1 MKLVTL
7 DEIKAVLPGIDLLTA
22 IEAGFVAYS
31 EGRCIVPP
39 VGELLMD
46 KGEVHIKYGC
56 LTDDPFYI
64 IKIASGFYGNSSFGL
79 PSSNGLMLLFS
90 QQTGEL
96 VCILLDEGHLTD
108 LRTAVAGAISA
119 KHLAP
124 RPVRRIGIMGTGVQA
139 QLQLRYLTT
148 VVDCREV
155 LAWGRGVEQL
165 ERFRRELEGCGFT
178 IETTLDAAEIG
189 ATCNLIVT
197 TTPATEPIL
206 RSRDIRPGTHITAIG
221 SDSPH
226 KQELDVGIIAG
237 ADHVVADSM
246 AQCRLRG
253 EIFKALEAGV
263 ITEDV
268 VVELG
273 HLLGGGAQGR
283 TTASQVTVFDSTG
296 VAVQDIKIA
305 NAVYDAIDCAS

>member
-31 EGRCIVPP
+31 KGRCIVPP

-46 KGEVHIKYGC
+46 EGEVHIKYGC
-56 LTDDPFYI
+56 ITDDPFYI
-64 IKIASGFYGNSSFGL
+64 IKIASGFHGNPSLGL

-119 KHLAP
+119 KYLAP
-124 RPVRRIGIMGTGVQA
+124 RPVRRIGIMGTGTQA
-139 QLQLRYLTT
+139 QLQLKHLET

-155 LAWGRGVEQL
+155 LVWGRGVEQL
-165 ERFRRELEGCGFT
+165 ERFRGELEGCRFT
-178 IETTLDAAEIG
+178 IETTLDPAEIG

-206 RSRDIRPGTHITAIG
+206 RSRDIQPGTHITAIG

-226 KQELDVGIIAG
+226 KQELDVGIIAD
-237 ADHVVADSM
+237 ADHVVADSI

-263 ITEDV
+263 ITENV

-273 HLLGGGAQGR
+273 HLIGGGAQGR

-305 NAVYDAIDCAS
+305 NAVYDAIN

>member
-7 DEIKAVLPGIDLLTA
+7 DEINAALSDIDLLTA

-31 EGRCIVPP
+31 EGRCLVPP

-56 LTDDPFYI
+56 LTDDPFYV
-64 IKIASGFYGNSSFGL
+64 IKIASGFYGNPKLDL

-96 VCILLDEGHLTD
+96 VCILLDEGHLTGV
-108 LRTAVAGAISA
+108 RTAVAGAISA
-119 KHLAP
+119 KYLAP
-124 RPVRRIGIMGTGVQA
+124 RPVRRIGIMGTGTQA
-139 QLQLRYLTT
+139 RLQLKYLTS
-148 VVDCREV
+148 VVGCREV

-165 ERFRRELEGCGFT
+165 EQFRRELEGCGFS
-178 IETTLDAAEIG
+178 IETTLDSAEIG

-197 TTPATEPIL
+197 TTSATEPIL
-206 RSRDIRPGTHITAIG
+206 RSRDIQPGTHITAIG
-221 SDSPH
+221 SDTPH
-226 KQELDVGIIAG
+226 KQELDVGIL
-237 ADHVVADSM
+237 ADTDQVVADSI

-263 ITEDV
+263 IKEDV

-273 HLLGGGAQGR
+273 HLISGGAQGR

-296 VAVQDIKIA
+296 VAVQDITIA
-305 NAVYDAIDCAS
+305 NAVYGAIN

>member
-7 DEIKAVLPGIDLLTA
+7 DQIKAVLPGIDLVTA

-46 KGEVHIKYGC
+46 GGEVHIKYGS
-56 LTDDPFYI
+56 LTEDPFYV
-64 IKIASGFYGNSSFGL
+64 IKIASGFSGNPTLCL
-79 PSSNGLMLLFS
+79 PSGNGLMLLFS

-96 VCILLDEGHLTD
+96 VCILLDEGHLTAV
-108 LRTAVAGAISA
+108 RTAVAGAIGA
-119 KHLAP
+119 KYLAP

-139 QLQLRYLTT
+139 RLQLEHLTT

-155 LAWGRGVEQL
+155 LAWGRGDEHL
-165 ERFRRELEGCGFT
+165 EGFRRGLEGRGFH
-178 IETTLDAAEIG
+178 IETTRDPAEIG

-197 TTPATEPIL
+197 TTAATEPIL
-206 RSRDIRPGTHITAIG
+206 RSSDIQPGTHITAIG
-221 SDSPH
+221 SDTPH
-226 KQELDVGIIAG
+226 KQELDVGVL
-237 ADHVVADSM
+237 ADADLVVADSLM
-246 AQCRLRG
+246 QCRLRG

-263 ITEDV
+263 ITENV

-273 HLLGGGAQGR
+273 QLIGGGARGR
-283 TTASQVTVFDSTG
+283 TAASQVTVFDSTG

-305 NAVYDAIDCAS
+305 NAVYDAMD

>member
-7 DEIKAVLPGIDLLTA
+7 EEIKAVLPGIDLLTA

-64 IKIASGFYGNSSFGL
+64 IKIASGFYGNPGLGL

-119 KHLAP
+119 KYLAP
-124 RPVRRIGIMGTGVQA
+124 QPVRRIGIMGTGGTGTTAA
-139 QLQLRYLTT
+139 QIP
-148 VVDCREV
+148 DN
-155 LAWGRGVEQL
+155 G
-165 ERFRRELEGCGFT
+165 
-178 IETTLDAAEIG
+178 
-189 ATCNLIVT
+189 
-197 TTPATEPIL
+197 
-206 RSRDIRPGTHITAIG
+206 
-221 SDSPH
+221 
-226 KQELDVGIIAG
+226 
-237 ADHVVADSM
+237 
-246 AQCRLRG
+246 CRLP
-253 EIFKALEAGV
+253 
-263 ITEDV
+263 
-268 VVELG
+268 
-273 HLLGGGAQGR
+273 
-283 TTASQVTVFDSTG
+283 
-296 VAVQDIKIA
+296 
-305 NAVYDAIDCAS
+305 

>member
-56 LTDDPFYI
+56 LTDDPFYV
-64 IKIASGFYGNSSFGL
+64 IKIASGFYGNPKLGL

-108 LRTAVAGAISA
+108 VRTAVAGAIGA
-119 KHLAP
+119 KYLAP
-124 RPVRRIGIMGTGVQA
+124 RPVRRIGIIGTGTQA
-139 QLQLRYLTT
+139 GLQLRYLTT

-165 ERFRRELEGCGFT
+165 ERFRRELEGCELT
-178 IETTLDAAEIG
+178 IETTLDPAEIA

-197 TTPATEPIL
+197 TTAATEPIL
-206 RSRDIRPGTHITAIG
+206 QSRDIQPGTHITSIG
-221 SDSPH
+221 SDTPH
-226 KQELDVGIIAG
+226 KQELDVGIF
-237 ADHVVADSM
+237 ADADRIVADSI
-246 AQCRLRG
+246 AQCRQRG

-263 ITEDV
+263 ITQDV

-273 HLLGGGAQGR
+273 DLIGGGAQGR

-296 VAVQDIKIA
+296 VAVQDITIA
-305 NAVYDAIDCAS
+305 NAVYDAIN

>member
-7 DEIKAVLPGIDLLTA
+7 DEINAALSDIDLLTA

-31 EGRCIVPP
+31 EGRCLVPP

-56 LTDDPFYI
+56 LIDDPFYV
-64 IKIASGFYGNSSFGL
+64 IKIASGFYGNPKLDL

-96 VCILLDEGHLTD
+96 VCILLDEGHLTGV
-108 LRTAVAGAISA
+108 RTAVAGAISA
-119 KHLAP
+119 KYLAP
-124 RPVRRIGIMGTGVQA
+124 RPVRRIGIMGTGTQA
-139 QLQLRYLTT
+139 RLQLKYLTS
-148 VVDCREV
+148 VVGCREV

-165 ERFRRELEGCGFT
+165 EQFRRELEGCGFS
-178 IETTLDAAEIG
+178 IETTLDSAEIG

-197 TTPATEPIL
+197 TTSATEPIL
-206 RSRDIRPGTHITAIG
+206 RSRDIQPGTHITAIG
-221 SDSPH
+221 SDTPH
-226 KQELDVGIIAG
+226 KQELDVGIL
-237 ADHVVADSM
+237 ADTDQVVADSI

-273 HLLGGGAQGR
+273 HLISGGAQGR

-296 VAVQDIKIA
+296 VAVQDITIA
-305 NAVYDAIDCAS
+305 NAVYGAIN

>member
-1 MKLVTL
+1 MKLVAL
-7 DEIKAVLPGIDLLTA
+7 DQIKAVLPGIDLLSA

-31 EGRCIVPP
+31 EGRCTVPP

-56 LTDDPFYI
+56 ITDDPFYI
-64 IKIASGFYGNSSFGL
+64 IKIASGFYGNPKLDL

-108 LRTAVAGAISA
+108 VRTALAGAISA
-119 KHLAP
+119 KYLAP
-124 RPVRRIGIMGTGVQA
+124 RPVRRIGIMGTGTQA
-139 QLQLRYLTT
+139 RLQLRYLAT
-148 VVDCREV
+148 VVACREV
-155 LAWGRGVEQL
+155 LAWGRGVRQL
-165 ERFRRELEGCGFT
+165 ERFRGELEGCGLS
-178 IETTLDAAEIG
+178 IETTLDSAEIG

-197 TTPATEPIL
+197 TTAATEPIL
-206 RSRDIRPGTHITAIG
+206 RSRDIQPGTHITAIG
-221 SDSPH
+221 SDTPH
-226 KQELDVGIIAG
+226 KQELDVGILAE
-237 ADHVVADSM
+237 ADQVVADSM

-263 ITEDV
+263 ITEDA

-273 HLLGGGAQGR
+273 HLIGGGAPGR

-305 NAVYDAIDCAS
+305 NAVYDAVS

>member
-7 DEIKAVLPGIDLLTA
+7 EEIKAVLPGIDLLTA

-64 IKIASGFYGNSSFGL
+64 IKIASGFYGNPGLGL

-119 KHLAP
+119 KYLAP
-124 RPVRRIGIMGTGVQA
+124 QPVRRIGIMGTGVQA

-155 LAWGRGVEQL
+155 LAWGRGVGQL

-178 IETTLDAAEIG
+178 IKTTLDAAEIG

-206 RSRDIRPGTHITAIG
+206 GRRDIRPGTHITAIG

-226 KQELDVGIIAG
+226 KQELDVGIIAD

-263 ITEDV
+263 ITDDV

-273 HLLGGGAQGR
+273 HLIGGGAQGR

-305 NAVYDAIDCAS
+305 NAVYDAID

>member
-7 DEIKAVLPGIDLLTA
+7 DEINAALSDIDLLTA

-31 EGRCIVPP
+31 EGRCLVPP

-46 KGEVHIKYGC
+46 NGEVHIKYGC
-56 LTDDPFYI
+56 LTDDPFYV
-64 IKIASGFYGNSSFGL
+64 IKIASGFYGNPKLDL

-96 VCILLDEGHLTD
+96 VCILLDEGHLTGV
-108 LRTAVAGAISA
+108 RTAVAGAISA
-119 KHLAP
+119 KYLAP
-124 RPVRRIGIMGTGVQA
+124 RPVRRIGIMGTGTQA
-139 QLQLRYLTT
+139 RLQLKYLTS
-148 VVDCREV
+148 VVGCREV

-165 ERFRRELEGCGFT
+165 EQFRRELEGCGFS
-178 IETTLDAAEIG
+178 IETTLDSAEIG

-197 TTPATEPIL
+197 TTSATEPIL
-206 RSRDIRPGTHITAIG
+206 RSRDIQPGTHITAIG
-221 SDSPH
+221 SDTPH
-226 KQELDVGIIAG
+226 KQELDVGIL
-237 ADHVVADSM
+237 ADTDQVVADSI

-263 ITEDV
+263 IKEDV

-273 HLLGGGAQGR
+273 HLISGGAQGR

-296 VAVQDIKIA
+296 VAVQDITIA
-305 NAVYDAIDCAS
+305 NAVYGAIN

>member
-46 KGEVHIKYGC
+46 EGEVHIKYGC
-56 LTDDPFYI
+56 ITDDPFYI
-64 IKIASGFYGNSSFGL
+64 IKIASGFHGNPSLGL
-79 PSSNGLMLLFS
+79 ASSNGLMLLFS

-119 KHLAP
+119 KYLAP
-124 RPVRRIGIMGTGVQA
+124 RPVRRIGIMGTGTQA
-139 QLQLRYLTT
+139 QLQLKHLAT

-155 LAWGRGVEQL
+155 LVWGRGVEQL
-165 ERFRRELEGCGFT
+165 ERFRGKLEGCRFT
-178 IETTLDAAEIG
+178 IETTLDPAEIG

-206 RSRDIRPGTHITAIG
+206 RRRDIRPGTHITAIG

-226 KQELDVGIIAG
+226 KQELDVEIIAD
-237 ADHVVADSM
+237 ADHVVADSI

-263 ITEDV
+263 ITENV

-273 HLLGGGAQGR
+273 HLIGGGAQGR

-296 VAVQDIKIA
+296 VAVQDIKIS
-305 NAVYDAIDCAS
+305 NAVYDAIN

>member
-1 MKLVTL
+1 MKLITL
-7 DEIKAVLPGIDLLTA
+7 DEIKAVLPELDLLTA

-31 EGRCIVPP
+31 EGQCIVPP
-39 VGELLMD
+39 VGELIMH

-56 LTDDPFYI
+56 IRSDPFYV
-64 IKIASGFYGNSSFGL
+64 IKIASGFYDNPKLGL

-90 QQTGEL
+90 QETGEL

-108 LRTAVAGAISA
+108 VRTAVAGAISA
-119 KHLAP
+119 KYLAP
-124 RPVRRIGIMGTGVQA
+124 RPVRRIGIMGTGTQA
-139 QLQLRYLTT
+139 RLQLRHLTT
-148 VVDCREV
+148 VVDCRDV
-155 LAWGRGVEQL
+155 LVWGRGVEQL
-165 ERFRRELEGCGFT
+165 KRFRRELEGCGFT
-178 IETTLDAAEIG
+178 IETTLDSTEIA

-197 TTPATEPIL
+197 TTAATEPIL
-206 RSRDIRPGTHITAIG
+206 RKDNIQSGTHITAIG
-221 SDSPH
+221 SDTPH
-226 KQELDVGIIAG
+226 KQELDVGILAV
-237 ADHVVADSM
+237 ADRVVADSI

-273 HLLGGGAQGR
+273 HLIGGAAQGR

-305 NAVYDAIDCAS
+305 NAVYDAIMRA

>member
-31 EGRCIVPP
+31 EGRSIVPP

-56 LTDDPFYI
+56 LADDPFYV
-64 IKIASGFYGNSSFGL
+64 IKIASGFYGNPKLGL

-108 LRTAVAGAISA
+108 VRTAVAGAISA
-119 KHLAP
+119 KYLAP
-124 RPVRRIGIMGTGVQA
+124 RLVRRIGIMGTGTQA
-139 QLQLRYLTT
+139 RLQLMYLTT

-165 ERFRRELEGCGFT
+165 ERFRRDLEGCGFS
-178 IETTLDAAEIG
+178 IETTLDSAEIG
-189 ATCNLIVT
+189 ATCNLVVT
-197 TTPATEPIL
+197 TTTATEPIL
-206 RSRDIRPGTHITAIG
+206 RSRDVQPGTHITAIG
-221 SDSPH
+221 SDTVH
-226 KQELDVGIIAG
+226 KQELDVGIL
-237 ADHVVADSM
+237 ADADQVVADSM

-273 HLLGGGAQGR
+273 HLIGGEAQGR

-296 VAVQDIKIA
+296 VAVQDIQIA
-305 NAVYDAIDCAS
+305 SAVYDAIN

>member
-7 DEIKAVLPGIDLLTA
+7 EEIKAVLPGIDLLTA

-56 LTDDPFYI
+56 LTDDPFYV
-64 IKIASGFYGNSSFGL
+64 IKIASGFYGNPKLGL

-108 LRTAVAGAISA
+108 VRTAVAGAISA
-119 KHLAP
+119 KYLAP
-124 RPVRRIGIMGTGVQA
+124 RPVRRIGIMGTGTQA
-139 QLQLRYLTT
+139 QLQLRYLAT

-165 ERFRRELEGCGFT
+165 ERFRRELEGFGFT
-178 IETTLDAAEIG
+178 IETTLDPAEI
-189 ATCNLIVT
+189 ATTCNLIVT
-197 TTPATEPIL
+197 TTSATEPIL
-206 RSRDIRPGTHITAIG
+206 RSRDIQSGTHITAIG
-221 SDSPH
+221 SDTPH
-226 KQELDVGIIAG
+226 KQELDVGIFAV
-237 ADHVVADSM
+237 ADQVVADSI

-273 HLLGGGAQGR
+273 QVIGGGAQGR

-296 VAVQDIKIA
+296 VAVQDITIA
-305 NAVYDAIDCAS
+305 NAVYDAIN

>member
-1 MKLVTL
+1 MMKLVTL
-7 DEIKAVLPGIDLLTA
+7 DEIKAVLPSIDLLTA

-31 EGRCIVPP
+31 EDRCIVPP

-46 KGEVHIKYGC
+46 GGEVHIKYGS
-56 LTDDPFYI
+56 LTDDPFYV
-64 IKIASGFYGNSSFGL
+64 IKIASGFSGNPKLGL

-108 LRTAVAGAISA
+108 VRTAVAGAISA
-119 KHLAP
+119 KYLAP
-124 RPVRRIGIMGTGVQA
+124 RPVRRIGIMGTGIQA
-139 QLQLRYLTT
+139 QLQLKHLQT

-165 ERFRRELEGCGFT
+165 GRFRRGLEGCGFS
-178 IETTLDAAEIG
+178 IETTLDSAEIG

-197 TTPATEPIL
+197 TTSATEPIL
-206 RSRDIRPGTHITAIG
+206 GRRDIRPGTHITAIG
-221 SDSPH
+221 SDTPH
-226 KQELDVGIIAG
+226 KQELDVGIL
-237 ADHVVADSM
+237 ADADQVVADSKM
-246 AQCRLRG
+246 QCRLRG

-263 ITEDV
+263 ITQDS

-273 HLLGGGAQGR
+273 HLIGGRAQGR

-305 NAVYDAIDCAS
+305 NAVYDAIN